1 MRNASFAFC
10 LLIVVIAT
18 AQTYPDQGGAQ
29 INQPIQ
35 RTITGAVCFSGTG
48 KLEGSAFFHFP
59 NQNKTILSF
68 TLGPAAQGQEK
79 NDSFTGA
86 GIYDNILI
94 TIKPESGNASSGVG
108 QVTVNDD
115 VRRGTFSFKTAL
127 TSNDD
132 DDDDDEKPTEAVASG
147 TWDCGRTLKH

>member
-1 MRNASFAFC
+1 MRNACFAFY

-18 AQTYPDQGGAQ
+18 AQTYPDQVGAQ
-29 INQPIQ
+29 INQPIS

-48 KLEGSAFFHFP
+48 KLDGSAFFHFP

-68 TLGPAAQGQEK
+68 TLGPAAPGQEK
-79 NDSFTGA
+79 NDPFTGA

-94 TIKPESGNASSGVG
+94 TIKPETGNAFSGVG
-108 QVTVNDD
+108 QVTVDDD
-115 VRRGTFSFKTAL
+115 VRRGAFSFKTAM
-127 TSNDD
+127 TNND

-147 TWDCGRTLKH
+147 TWDCGRALKH

>member
-1 MRNASFAFC
+1 MRNAGFAFY

-35 RTITGAVCFSGTG
+35 RNITGAVCFSGTG
-48 KLEGSAFFHFP
+48 KLEGNAFFHFP

-86 GIYDNILI
+86 GIYDNIVI
-94 TIKPESGNASSGVG
+94 TIKPETGNAFSGVG
-108 QVTVNDD
+108 QVIVNDD
-115 VRRGTFSFKTAL
+115 VRRGAFSFKTAA
-127 TSNDD
+127 TNNDD

-147 TWDCGRTLKH
+147 TWDCGRALKH